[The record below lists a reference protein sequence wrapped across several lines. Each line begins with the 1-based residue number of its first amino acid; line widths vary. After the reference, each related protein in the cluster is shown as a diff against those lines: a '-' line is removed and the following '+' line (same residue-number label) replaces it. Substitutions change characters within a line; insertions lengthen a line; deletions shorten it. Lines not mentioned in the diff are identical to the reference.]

1 MQPAKLDRRATFER
15 RTVTQDAVYGTDV
28 ITWVPVAYLPGS
40 PQIAE
45 RFWVG
50 LQDMLPSRSEAV
62 KQGLAQARN
71 QTRLRMR
78 WRADIDSSQRVTVH
92 GDTDVVY
99 QIVAGPAEIDGRKG
113 GLELVLEKYTT
124 AGAENV

>member
-1 MQPAKLDRRATFER
+1 
-15 RTVTQDAVYGTDV
+15 
-28 ITWVPVAYLPGS
+28 
-40 PQIAE
+40 
-45 RFWVG
+45 
-50 LQDMLPSRSEAV
+50 
-62 KQGLAQARN
+62 
-71 QTRLRMR
+71 MR

-92 GDTDVVY
+92 GETDVVY